1 MTRTAFIAGGS
12 GAIGIPLSRMLV
24 AAGWR
29 VYGSTRRTD
38 RAKAL
43 RDVGV
48 SPVIVDVFDL
58 STLSEMVASVQ
69 PDVVVHQLTDLP
81 AHPTPDAMANALGR
95 TARLRREGTRNLVAA
110 TLAAGCTRMVAQ
122 SIAWAYAPGVLPHAE
137 EDLLDIDAQGDRAT
151 TVKAVCAL
159 ESAVLETSGL
169 TGTVL
174 RYGKLYGP
182 GTWSTAPASEIPLH
196 VDDAARAAF
205 LAAENPEA
213 AGVFNISEQDPAIT
227 CEKAAQCLGWLPGF
241 RLPSSD

>member
-1 MTRTAFIAGGS
+1 MTRTAFLAGAS
-12 GAIGIPLSRMLV
+12 GAIGVPLARMLV

-29 VYGSTRRTD
+29 VYGSTRSAD

-48 SPVIVDVFDL
+48 SPVIVDVFD
-58 STLSEMVASVQ
+58 ASLLAETVSSVR

-81 AHPTPDAMANALGR
+81 AHRTPEAMAGALDR
-95 TARLRREGTRNLVAA
+95 TARLRKEGTRNLVAV

-137 EDLLDIDAQGDRAT
+137 EDPLDVDAQGDRAT
-151 TVKAVCAL
+151 TIEVVSIL
-159 ESAVLETSGL
+159 ESAVLQTSGL

-182 GTWSTAPASEIPLH
+182 GTWCMVPPADIPLH

-205 LAAENPEA
+205 LAAEHPEA
-213 AGVFNISEQDPAIT
+213 AGAFNISEQDPAIT
-227 CEKAAQCLGWLPGF
+227 CEKAAQRLGWLPGF
-241 RLPSSD
+241 RLPSAN